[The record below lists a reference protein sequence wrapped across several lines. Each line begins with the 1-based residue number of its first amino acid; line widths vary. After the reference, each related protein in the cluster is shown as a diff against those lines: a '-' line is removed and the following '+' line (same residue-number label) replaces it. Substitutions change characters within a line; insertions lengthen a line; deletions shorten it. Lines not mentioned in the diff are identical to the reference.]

1 MKKTQHIM
9 KRIFT
14 YILAAA
20 ALVLALA
27 SCNQKK
33 AQKALL
39 PNISGKAGEV
49 IIVIDKGAWEGAVG
63 TTLRDTLAADCPFLP
78 QAEPL
83 YSLVNVDPSGFNNMF
98 KVHRNV
104 ILMNINGSVTE
115 PGVVFRQDVWAEPQ
129 CVIGVNAPNN
139 ETAIA
144 LIKENSRK
152 ILTTLEQ
159 AERDRVIRNARKF
172 EERAITPVI
181 NELLGGSPHFPSGYQ
196 IKAKNS
202 EFIWVTYA
210 PQHVQQS
217 VLAFKYPVVEGEEM
231 MSRESLITNINAMLQ
246 RNVPGMFE
254 NTYMMIT
261 PAIQP
266 SVTYMKYKGLAFA
279 EVRGLWDVHND
290 YMGGPF
296 VAHAFYSQD
305 GKDIIVLLA
314 FVYAPKY
321 DKRHY
326 LRQIESIL
334 YSFEWKKDENIET
347 KK

>member
-1 MKKTQHIM
+1 M

-14 YILAAA
+14 YILATCAA
-20 ALVLALA
+20 VLALA
-27 SCNQKK
+27 SCNRNKV
-33 AQKALL
+33 QKALL

-49 IIVIDKGAWEGAVG
+49 VIVIDKGAWEGAVG
-63 TTLRDTLAADCPFLP
+63 TVLRDSLAADHPFLP
-78 QAEPL
+78 QAEPI
-83 YSLVNVDPSGFNNMF
+83 YTLVNLAPSGFNNLF
-98 KVHRNV
+98 KVHRNL
-104 ILMNINGSVTE
+104 ILMNINPDVVT
-115 PGVVFRQDVWAEPQ
+115 PGVVFKQDVWAAPQ
-129 CVIGVNAPNN
+129 CVINVNAPDS
-139 ETAIA
+139 ETATA

-152 ILTTLEQ
+152 IITTLEQ
-159 AERDRVIRNARKF
+159 AERDRVIANAKKY
-172 EERAITPVI
+172 EELSISPVI
-181 NELLGGSPHFPSGYQ
+181 TNLVSGAPHFPSGYQ
-196 IKAKNS
+196 LKARNS
-202 EFIWVTYA
+202 EFVWVTYA

-217 VLAFKYPVVEGEEM
+217 MLVFKYPVVEGENM
-231 MSRESLITNINAMLQ
+231 MNRESLITNINAMLE
-246 RNVPGMFE
+246 RNVPGMFD
-254 NTYMMIT
+254 NTYMTIA

-266 SVTYMKYKGLAFA
+266 SVTYMKYKGRDFA
-279 EVRGLWDVHND
+279 EIRGLWDVHND

-334 YSFEWKKDENIET
+334 YSFEWKKDENNET